1 MQSSAISTLEIGFT
15 DSLVASIPRI
25 HGSPIWASS
34 SRSPGVSHP
43 NVTLST
49 PCTLP
54 FHHFPPAHK
63 IPGRVILSQGSI
75 CLSLGL
81 IMSLSLQSTLPVYVS
96 LSHGISAKYFVSKSQ
111 YLMVSQRSIL
121 PIPRSHYVM
130 VTGRS
135 ILSVPVS
142 HYVRYLDEVLC
153 LSQGLIMLMYLGE
166 VLCLS
171 LGLITLVISKEIC
184 YLKQAKVTETPSDSN
199 SIV

>member
-1 MQSSAISTLEIGFT
+1 MRLLAQYRYYVKMQSSAISTLENGFT

-43 NVTLST
+43 NVTMST

-130 VTGRS
+130 VTG
-135 ILSVPVS
+135 
-142 HYVRYLDEVLC
+142 EVFCLC
-153 LSQGLIMLMYLGE
+153 LCHIMSGISMKYF
-166 VLCLS
+166 VCPKDSLC
-171 LGLITLVISKEIC
+171 
-184 YLKQAKVTETPSDSN
+184 
-199 SIV
+199 